1 MQTLKRST
9 KGSLKSRGEK
19 KKKKT
24 NKTKD
29 NRDRQFKVSGI
40 HNMHNLSLAPSYIHI
55 IPDTKVLF
63 TSVLIT

>member
-19 KKKKT
+19 KKT
-24 NKTKD
+24 NKNKE
-29 NRDRQFKVSGI
+29 NRDKQFKVSGI
-40 HNMHNLSLAPSYIHI
+40 HNMHNLSLATSYIHMI
-55 IPDTKVLF
+55 SDTKVLF